1 MQFTFETQYN
11 AKTMASMARALR
23 KTIRKKRSSRS
34 HLFGWIVFVLGLIL
48 IRRFIETA
56 NENQAGEMRVLSFIR
71 SGVSLVQS
79 DELPEK
85 IPEFFL
91 RGDGHLSGD
100 HLGSGFFSQHDPG
113 FVHIDHRAE

>member
-23 KTIRKKRSSRS
+23 KTIRKRD
-34 HLFGWIVFVLGLIL
+34 LV
-48 IRRFIETA
+48 
-56 NENQAGEMRVLSFIR
+56 GEMRVLSFIR